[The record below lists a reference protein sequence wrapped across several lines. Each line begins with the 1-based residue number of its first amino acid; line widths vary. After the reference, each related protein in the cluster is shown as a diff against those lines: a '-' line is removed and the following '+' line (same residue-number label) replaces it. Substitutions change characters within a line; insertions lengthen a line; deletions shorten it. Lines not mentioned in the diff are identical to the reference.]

1 MEGRQARIDSR
12 TLCISASAF
21 LVLALLGYSAIFF
34 ILNLTRNPSVIAGN
48 SAWISQRFFWLKVR
62 ERWCV
67 VCMTVYLMKNIFLLL
82 RLAKRTLDVSF
93 KKLALYVLAQAGLA
107 LLTTVPFGLLDRRFF
122 ADYLFP
128 LYGLGAALAFLFL
141 AAAAILLFRRV
152 RSRKRSHS

>member
-1 MEGRQARIDSR
+1 MEGRQARIDSK

-21 LVLALLGYSAIFF
+21 LVLALLGYSGIFF
-34 ILNLTRNPSVIAGN
+34 ILNLTRNPSVISGN

-62 ERWCV
+62 ERWYA
-67 VCMTVYLMKNIFLLL
+67 VCITVYLMKNIFLLL

-93 KKLALYVLAQAGLA
+93 QNLALYALAQAGLA

-128 LYGLGAALAFLFL
+128 LYGLGAELAFLFL
-141 AAAAILLFRRV
+141 AAAAILLFRRIK
-152 RSRKRSHS
+152 SRKRARS